1 MNARSNMLPIVA
13 LGVAALGLA
22 ADAVGQD
29 GRDAKENAAKIGEK
43 VPNFTLT
50 DSAGQERSLAS
61 YEGKTV
67 ILEWINP
74 ECPYVVNCYRSGAMT
89 GAYKNVK
96 ALDPTV
102 VWLAINSTSTTKP
115 QRNQLWI
122 EQHKIKYP
130 ILMDLEGTVGRLY
143 DARRTPHMFVIDK
156 KGILRYHGAIDD
168 NRFANKPA
176 DEVTTYVV
184 NAVKQ
189 LVAEETVTPDYV
201 KPYGCTVKYKR

>member
-29 GRDAKENAAKIGEK
+29 GRDTKENVAKIGEK
-43 VPNFTLT
+43 VPNFTLA

-74 ECPYVVNCYRSGAMT
+74 ECPYVIKCYRSGAMA

-96 ALDPTV
+96 ALDPTA

-115 QRNQLWI
+115 QANQFWI
-122 EQHKIKYP
+122 EQHKIEYP
-130 ILMDLEGTVGRLY
+130 ILMDLGGTVGRLY
-143 DARRTPHMFVIDK
+143 DARRTPHMFLIDK
-156 KGILRYHGAIDD
+156 KGVLRYHGAIDD
-168 NRFANKPA
+168 NQFGNKAA
-176 DEVTTYVV
+176 DEVTNFVV
-184 NAVKQ
+184 SAVRQ

-201 KPYGCTVKYKR
+201 KPYGCSVKYKR

>member
-29 GRDAKENAAKIGEK
+29 GRDAKEKGAKIGEK

-74 ECPYVVNCYRSGAMT
+74 KCPYVEKCYNLKSMQR
-89 GAYKNVK
+89 AYEQVK
-96 ALDPTV
+96 ALDKSV
-102 VWLAINSTSTTKP
+102 AWLAINTTAGTTAKE
-115 QRNQLWI
+115 NQFWI
-122 EQHKIKYP
+122 EQHKLKYP
-130 ILMDLEGTVGRLY
+130 ILIDLQGTVARLY

-168 NRFANKPA
+168 NQFANKPA

-201 KPYGCTVKYKR
+201 RPYGCTVRYRR